1 MPATRRG
8 IFARNISSNLAGYLV
23 NAAVM
28 FLLTPYVLEQL
39 GDGRYGIWSV
49 VIATTGS
56 YGIFDLGIR
65 SAAGLYLTR
74 YAAQG
79 DEAGVNRS
87 FSTAFVLL
95 AGLGVAG
102 LLATLWIASQLP
114 EFLGSRAGGDIDP
127 LDVGLDAKQA
137 FLVIGW
143 SVSLC
148 LPLALFQAVTYAK
161 ERMDLSNGLGI
172 LERLLIAALSV
183 WSLSRGH
190 GLYGLA
196 WVVGGVQLA
205 TAPARVVVAFRLMP
219 QLRVAPRLFSGTA
232 VRELLSYGVYNSL
245 VNAADRVVLAA
256 GAVVVLAA
264 INEYAVTAYENG
276 AKLIPVYTQLVLAV
290 TWTVTPYA
298 TKLDAR
304 GDRAALQQLLIKGTR
319 GSTFLAA
326 VIGGGLIL
334 VGEPFLGVWLGPQ
347 YVDGV
352 DFVSSGRILALLAVG
367 SLARGAS
374 SCGRQVLF
382 ATRHM
387 KLLAAMSGADV
398 VLNLGLSVLLV
409 GSMGIEGVAW
419 ATLLPACFI
428 YGGWQSVATC
438 RRLPLPVRKLL
449 GAQLVSIAPTLLGMY
464 AVDLLL
470 RDALPGATWTEVLL
484 RSAALLAPAALVGV
498 LVLRPRNESGGS
510 AAQGE
515 GRA

>member
-28 FLLTPYVLEQL
+28 FLLTPFVLEQL

-74 YAAQG
+74 YAAQRD
-79 DEAGVNRS
+79 DEGVNRS

-95 AGLGVAG
+95 AALAVLGLV
-102 LLATLWIASQLP
+102 ATLGIALQLP

-127 LDVGLDAKQA
+127 TDVGLDAQKA
-137 FLVIGW
+137 FLVIGA

-161 ERMDLSNGLGI
+161 ERMDLSNALGI
-172 LERLLIAALSV
+172 LERLLIAGLSV
-183 WSLSRGH
+183 WSLKRGH

-196 WVVGGVQLA
+196 WVVGGAQLL
-205 TAPARVVVAFRLMP
+205 TAAARVVVAFRLMP
-219 QLRVAPRLFSGTA
+219 HLRVAPRLFSRVT

-276 AKLIPVYTQLVLAV
+276 AKLIPIYTQLVLAV

-304 GDRAALQQLLIKGTR
+304 GDHAALRRLLVKGTR
-319 GSTFLAA
+319 GSAFLAA
-326 VIGGGLIL
+326 VIGGGLIF
-334 VGEPFLGVWLGPQ
+334 VGEPFLGAWLGPQ
-347 YVDGV
+347 YIDGV
-352 DFVSSGRILALLAVG
+352 DFVSSGHILALLAVG
-367 SLARGAS
+367 GLARGAS
-374 SCGRQVLF
+374 SCGRQVLY
-382 ATRHM
+382 AMRRV
-387 KLLAAMSGADV
+387 KLLAAMSAVDV
-398 VLNLGLSVLLV
+398 VMNLGLSVALV
-409 GSMGIEGVAW
+409 GSVGIEGVAW
-419 ATLLPACFI
+419 AALLPAGLV
-428 YGGWQSVATC
+428 YGGWQTVAIC
-438 RRLPLPVRKLL
+438 RRLQLPVTELV
-449 GAQLVSIAPTLLGMY
+449 GAQLAGIVPTLAGMY
-464 AVDLLL
+464 AVDLAL
-470 RDALPGATWTEVLL
+470 RDTLPGATWTEVAT
-484 RSAALLAPAALVGV
+484 RSAAMLVPAAVAAYFV
-498 LVLRPRNESGGS
+498 LLRPDGRGGG
-510 AAQGE
+510 GE
-515 GRA
+515 RADGA